1 MPNRLISP
9 KRESF
14 AGVGEGE
21 GHGRVSNVSPVL
33 EPGLKIGK
41 WTLSILTNLPTW
53 ISLVGS
59 IEAGV
64 FALYTVV
71 PSLDATI
78 DITIR
83 PVPAVA
89 EGFGDCET
97 SSSFKTTPV

>member
-14 AGVGEGE
+14 AGVGDGE

-71 PSLDATI
+71 PSLDSTI
-78 DITIR
+78 DITTLPI
-83 PVPAVA
+83 PAVVGLVEA
-89 EGFGDCET
+89 WVT
-97 SSSFKTTPV
+97 SSSYKP

>member
-53 ISLVGS
+53 ISFVGS
-59 IEAGV
+59 ISV
-64 FALYTVV
+64 LFKLYTVV

-78 DITIR
+78 DIITL
-83 PVPAVA
+83 PVAGLS
-89 EGFGDCET
+89 EFGDVALAPF
-97 SSSFKTTPV
+97 SS